1 MLPRVPPAV
10 PPPLVPQQLQS
21 ARNDR
26 VRYSRGPIVPI
37 ERVINRW
44 DGTYFDIIVAQF
56 LPAADSRTLATAN
69 PFLAVHIHFHGF
81 QSLYFR
87 LGAIDATPRTSRAR
101 ALAECWVE
109 DAKQSAI
116 WAARVGPYYDPYY
129 P

>member
-10 PPPLVPQQLQS
+10 SPPLVPQQLQP

-37 ERVINRW
+37 ECVINKW

-56 LPAADSRTLATAN
+56 LPAADSRTLATVN

-81 QSLYFR
+81 HSFYIR
-87 LGAIDATPRTSRAR
+87 LGAIDGTPRTSRAR
-101 ALAECWVE
+101 ALAESWVD
-109 DAKQSAI
+109 DAEQSAI
-116 WAARVGPYYDPYY
+116 WAARVGPYCDPYN